1 MQQFTQISSLSRDIP
16 DIRVMFV
23 IIVCNHLNTLLRMTL
38 RSRIIL
44 LTLIYCIHLQWVVV
58 TSYFPNIEDQIK
70 FEDESSLYFIEDLV
84 LGKQIRTHVHNL
96 RPFLFNPH
104 GVNPIEVAQQNE
116 QEFLVRDIIA
126 HRGDHHRRSSMEFL
140 VRWTGYDVSSNS
152 WEPYKALMHVDKLHE
167 YLREH
172 KMRSL
177 IPREHK

>member
-1 MQQFTQISSLSRDIP
+1 MGRGNKLLSRHRGPYQVRGRKQSI
-16 DIRVMFV
+16 
-23 IIVCNHLNTLLRMTL
+23 
-38 RSRIIL
+38 
-44 LTLIYCIHLQWVVV
+44 
-58 TSYFPNIEDQIK
+58 
-70 FEDESSLYFIEDLV
+70 YFIEDLV
-84 LGKQIRTHVHNL
+84 LGKQIKTHVHNL
-96 RPFLFNPH
+96 RPFIFNPH
-104 GVNPIEVAQQNE
+104 RVYPQEVAQQNE

-140 VRWTGYDVSSNS
+140 VRWTGYDASFNS